1 MASKK
6 QNDVE
11 AMNPPVEDVNPE
23 EELVEIPPLFFDKD
37 KYSAPVFVGVNG
49 KSWLIQRGVSGIKV
63 PKVVAEVLEQS
74 AYQEQQAM
82 AYMKK
87 NEGIKNLGEF

>member
-1 MASKK
+1 MAKK
-6 QNDVE
+6 DETKVE
-11 AMNPPVEDVNPE
+11 EVKAEAIKE
-23 EELVEIPPLFFDKD
+23 EEDLVEIAPLFYDKD

-63 PKVVAEVLEQS
+63 PRVVKEVLDQS
-74 AYQEQQAM
+74 AYQEQQAS
-82 AYMKK
+82 AYMKA